1 MRNFFGFGIFILT
14 ILGCALLAAVPASA
28 GNYFDFTGTGG
39 NAYTT
44 SDGITAT
51 AYAFEATG
59 GASPTTNLFGP
70 TSSSTNPDNM
80 PTVGVYGGD
89 GIGICEGSSQ
99 NSNGDDCD
107 QPNHQVDNGPNNVTS
122 GANACSYSHKCDFE
136 FMLIQFNS
144 AVDLS
149 QIQLGN
155 WGTTGTAADPFTST
169 YWTSASMATLSQIET
184 DLENTNASGVAGTD
198 GFSAETAGACT
209 GSTPGSTTNNIGGG
223 ANGGDNGG
231 NYIDN
236 CAVNG
241 NGLTTLNTGAVTYL
255 LFGASVA
262 DGQSGQDFFKIQD
275 ISFTSSTVGTVTTTT
290 PEPATFGL
298 IGLSLAG
305 LGLLSR
311 KRKAPINERI

>member
-1 MRNFFGFGIFILT
+1 MKNSI
-14 ILGCALLAAVPASA
+14 LLAAFGLAVITAIPASA

-39 NAYTT
+39 NNFDTLT
-44 SDGITAT
+44 GVSGVPGGTVTAT

-59 GASPTTNLFGP
+59 TTSPTTNLYGP
-70 TSSSTNPDNM
+70 TSNGNNA
-80 PTVGVYGGD
+80 PTVGVYSGD
-89 GIGICEGSSQ
+89 GMGICEGSNQ
-99 NSNGDDCD
+99 NSNGNQCNS
-107 QPNHQVDNGPNNVTS
+107 PNHQVDNGPNNVLS
-122 GANACSYSHKCDFE
+122 GAAACSSSNKCDFE
-136 FMLIQFNS
+136 FMLIQFSS

-155 WGTTGTAADPFTST
+155 FGTTGTASDPFTST
-169 YWTSASMATLSQIET
+169 YWTSASMANLSQIET
-184 DLENTNASGVAGTD
+184 DLESTNVNGVAGTD
-198 GFSAETAGACT
+198 GFSAESAGACT
-209 GSTPGSTTNNIGGG
+209 GSGQTNNNIGGG

-241 NGLTTLNTGAVTYL
+241 NGLETLNTGAVTYL

-262 DGQSGQDFFKIQD
+262 SGQSGQDFFKIQD
-275 ISFTSSTVGTVTTTT
+275 ISFSTATAT

-305 LGLLSR
+305 IGLLSR
-311 KRKAPINERI
+311 KRGRK

>member
-1 MRNFFGFGIFILT
+1 MKNFPGLAILASV
-14 ILGCALLAAVPASA
+14 LFAAVPAIA

-39 NAYTT
+39 NPYTT

-59 GASPTTNLFGP
+59 TAYTGSGATLVATAYTNLYGP
-70 TSSSTNPDNM
+70 TSTGSNAPS
-80 PTVGVYGGD
+80 VGVYSGD
-89 GIGICEGSSQ
+89 GIGICEGSNQ

-107 QPNHQVDNGPNNVTS
+107 QPNHQVNNGPNNVTS
-122 GANACSYSHKCDFE
+122 GAAACSSSNNCDFE

-144 AVDLS
+144 AVDLN

-155 WGTTGTAADPFTST
+155 WGTTGTNTDPFIST
-169 YWTSASMATLSQIET
+169 YWTSASMASLSQIET
-184 DLENTNASGVAGTD
+184 DLEAKTISQVAGTD
-198 GFSAETAGACT
+198 GFSAEMAGACS
-209 GSTPGSTTNNIGGG
+209 GGGSTTNNIGGG
-223 ANGGDNGG
+223 GNNNGS
-231 NYIDN
+231 YVDN

-255 LFGASVA
+255 LIGASVA
-262 DGQSGQDFFKIQD
+262 QGQAGQDFFKIQD
-275 ISFTSSTVGTVTTTT
+275 ISFTGAAT

-311 KRKAPINERI
+311 KSKRK